1 MVLIKTRE
9 IPHPL
14 QGGERF
20 SLSMDPMISI
30 LGQGAVQG
38 EAIEVQMKEQKSLS
52 TLHTD
57 SQDPGTLLYP

>member
-30 LGQGAVQG
+30 LGQGAVQ
-38 EAIEVQMKEQKSLS
+38 EAIEVQTKEQKSLS